1 MQLTFL
7 GTSSG
12 TPTKSRNVS
21 AIAIKSENS
30 KAWSLVDCG
39 EGTQHRILNTNLS
52 LNHLETICITHVHGD
67 HCFGLPGL
75 LASASLMGRT
85 EPLTLI
91 GPAGIDQY
99 IKTAQLISETILNYE
114 INFIEVSEFSG
125 QYKTRDFSICA
136 ATLSHRV
143 PSYAYVFE
151 EANLEKNLNIV
162 KLKTDGVVAG
172 PVWGQL
178 QKNQDVEL
186 EDGRFLRASDYLLTP
201 RKARKIIIAGDNDKP
216 GLLEPYADGL
226 DVLVHEA
233 TFTQDVYARVGQHTG
248 HSTASSVAK
257 FAQKISL
264 SNLILTHFSARYSN
278 FGESPVITDISDEA
292 SKEYNGVLFLAEDL
306 EVFILNKDGVLN
318 KETAVHSDANAG
330 RE

>member
-30 KAWSLVDCG
+30 KFWCLIDCG
-39 EGTQHRILNTNLS
+39 EGTQHRVLNTKLS
-52 LNHLETICITHVHGD
+52 LNHLEAIFITHVHGD

-85 EPLTLI
+85 EPLTLV
-91 GPAGIDQY
+91 GPAGINQY
-99 IKTAQLISETILNYE
+99 IKTAQLISETILSYE
-114 INFIEVSEFSG
+114 INFIEVSEFTG
-125 QYKTRDFSICA
+125 QYKTRDFSIR
-136 ATLSHRV
+136 ATELSHRV

-151 EANLEKNLNIV
+151 EANLEKNLNIDQ
-162 KLKTDGVVAG
+162 LKTDAVEAG
-172 PVWGQL
+172 PAWGQL
-178 QKNQDVEL
+178 QKGKDVEL
-186 EDGRFLRASDYLLTP
+186 QDGRLLHASDYLLTP
-201 RKARKIIIAGDNDKP
+201 RKARKIIIAGDNDNP
-216 GLLEPYADGL
+216 DLLQPYADGL

-233 TFTQDVYARVGQHTG
+233 TFTQDVYARVGKFTG

-257 FAQKISL
+257 FAQNISL
-264 SNLILTHFSARYSN
+264 KNLILTHFSARYSD

-292 SKEYNGVLFLAEDL
+292 SKEYNGTLFLAQDL
-306 EVFILNKDGVLN
+306 EVFTLNKDGVLKK
-318 KETAVHSDANAG
+318 KEH
-330 RE
+330 